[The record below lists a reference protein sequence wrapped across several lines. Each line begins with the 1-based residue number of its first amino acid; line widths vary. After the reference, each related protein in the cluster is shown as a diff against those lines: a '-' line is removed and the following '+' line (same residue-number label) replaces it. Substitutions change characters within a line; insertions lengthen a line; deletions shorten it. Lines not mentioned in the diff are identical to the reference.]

1 MARVYRVLAAS
12 CWGLGVL
19 SLVIG
24 VAIKL
29 FHTWAVRFDTSPTG
43 GLVLA
48 GTLFLCALA
57 TRGIE
62 AGDSST
68 GGR

>member
-1 MARVYRVLAAS
+1 MARVYRIMVKA

-29 FHTWAVRFDTSPTG
+29 FPSWAAQFNTSARG
-43 GLVLA
+43 GLVA
-48 GTLFLCALA
+48 AATLFLCALA
-57 TRGIE
+57 TRAME
-62 AGDSST
+62 E
-68 GGR
+68 GGPAQG